1 MNNISNIPAN
11 IMFQDYNPRISNIR
25 KQMIKNIVKTT
36 ECEITK
42 LEDLFFSDENIDIIN
57 KQLILS
63 VWKKSNKQY
72 KINFQEKNKLIIVMR
87 YIFIE
92 YAKHLP
98 YNIQEQIN
106 ELNCIVVG
114 DIVPTIITNFEQKLG
129 YLRDI
134 EKRGDPPPL
143 PQSTSINKTLVSN
156 TNF

>member
-1 MNNISNIPAN
+1 
-11 IMFQDYNPRISNIR
+11 
-25 KQMIKNIVKTT
+25 MIKNIVKTT

-72 KINFQEKNKLIIVMR
+72 KINFQEKNKLIVVMR

-98 YNIQEQIN
+98 YNITQQIN

-114 DIVPTIITNFEQKLG
+114 DYNFDYPKYYENQIKKYGFYDVILEKFQNNETINE
-129 YLRDI
+129 
-134 EKRGDPPPL
+134 
-143 PQSTSINKTLVSN
+143 V
-156 TNF
+156 